1 MKHFIT
7 IITLLISTIFA
18 SAQDSWKVSLNK
30 ITVLTSNKS
39 DELLNVKK
47 IKSTE
52 WKKNG
57 YLEVIYKEASPSTWL
72 HALQFTDEL
81 GNQLLIKDSVTAA
94 KIPIAALRKL
104 LAGKKQLKIYMLIN
118 PPNPMM
124 MAPSRM
130 IHLITL
136 RLP

>member
-1 MKHFIT
+1 M
-7 IITLLISTIFA
+7 STFF
-18 SAQDSWKVSLNK
+18 SAGQSNWKISLNK
-30 ITVLTSNKS
+30 KTLLVSSASN
-39 DELLNVKK
+39 ELLNIKK

-57 YLEVIYKEASPSTWL
+57 YLEVSFKETTPSNWL
-72 HALQFTDEL
+72 HSLQFTDES
-81 GNQLLIKDSVTAA
+81 GNPLLVKDSTTTA
-94 KIPIAALRKL
+94 KIPIAVLRKL
-104 LAGKKQLKIYMLIN
+104 FAGKKQLNIYMLIN

-130 IHLITL
+130 IHLGTL